1 MKTTFELPDSLFRNA
16 KATAASAG
24 MSLRELFT
32 QAIAEKLEPKSGR
45 VAEKPWMKG
54 FGALG
59 SNMLLRKE
67 TRRIQSVIDSE
78 FGVVNTDDW
87 K

>member
-16 KATAASAG
+16 KVVAAGAG

-32 QAIAEKLEPKSGR
+32 QAIAEKLHPKGGSA
-45 VAEKPWMKG
+45 VEKPWMQG

-59 SNMLLRKE
+59 SSRLLRKE
-67 TRRIQSVIDSE
+67 TRRIQSLIDSE
-78 FGVVNTDDW
+78 FSTVNADDW
-87 K
+87 Q